1 MEPVTL
7 CILTFPQRYENGR
20 IVFNIVIIPRN
31 LNPLAPLKD
40 GQPAFA
46 DAQLSFKAMVINSLD
61 GLPLTT
67 NVNFELET
75 ELETRIESTRNVW
88 EALKAQL
95 EEFDGRRIDE
105 DETKQPDQK
114 ARASIE
120 KYKDRAI
127 RKYLPESYRSSFNFV
142 KPRTRYALTNDE
154 YQCAV
159 KNKDKQIGDRATD
172 RDTLSWGKVIAY
184 CLRNPLL
191 AQKAGLVYKAS
202 IPFPGNEKL
211 FENGGWLYTDLS
223 ADSDF
228 AGIGKLL
235 FAARIPSLKGKNKRT
250 LFAPV
255 QFPVRDVAENNT
267 GYDEVMRE
275 AIFYDD
281 GFAKVVHA
289 NQPLNQDLLQEK
301 DKSNP
306 PLKDIGIR
314 LGWDDEQI
322 SIWFNRQ
329 MSQKEEQT
337 GNPVEAPLG
346 VFGYR
351 VDVKTEEGDRWRSQN
366 SVIAERGTA
375 LAQGQIPIVAA
386 GQVLEPGVEIHPAS
400 HGNSQEEGFWLPMY
414 SSSWAGKPITIA
426 DKDAEDIHML
436 RPDKMVK
443 PRPDLPDN
451 TINTIAKQTYH
462 PYVPDP
468 DHIFPLV
475 YGNDYLFRIRMMD
488 ISGGGPLVGDE
499 PLNGGERPV
508 AKAHFKRYVAAGNL
522 NLVNAKEVYDALPK
536 GTIALPLKD
545 TSILENIVDAEAP
558 VLRIKRPLLGYPAVV
573 YTGKYTDAVTQL
585 KSILSDLPA
594 SPDKTAI
601 DIGLADPDVD
611 YFKVSVEVKSL
622 EMDNVLSENGREPYI
637 LWYEKEYELPWAID
651 KYDQEFPLSIV
662 YRDFKELEF
671 GNSLG
676 DQGAAADLVLPT
688 SRRLRLT
695 FTPIIKKADN
705 DYADEGIL
713 EGKKIRLTSFK
724 PAKNERELLSATE
737 MGLKAIYL
745 QPEHPADQNKVLAQK
760 SFIALNIGKSTTPP
774 ELSRMADALNLSAH
788 NLTIEGEKGKRT
800 QFGCSKLMRHSLA
813 PDSSS
818 VSFSS
823 LGELY
828 NQWVIAVDYTLN
840 RDWAWDGLQPESV
853 SVFRKWKFE
862 LDADYPKCDE
872 LDERYPECD
881 ELVGTI
887 RLSDTANINAL
898 YDADRKST
906 RLVFLDAFDPK
917 KVNNVFPTETQL
929 RYRFV
934 PNFRKEFSAA
944 LKDTDPELGKGDL
957 KVEVHL
963 PVTIIPHQVPKLVS
977 AGIALSPYVADMDK
991 YASTEIRQRFLWLE
1005 MAEPPA
1011 DPNDTY
1017 FVRVLANAPDPL
1029 LCSMNEELV
1038 SYEPADPP
1046 LGVNE
1051 EKIRVISPGMDNDYA
1066 GMGAMQQMIA
1076 EDGTD
1081 GITRYYMV
1089 PLPPG
1094 LHADSDELFGFF
1106 SYEIRLG
1113 HKRELWSTAQAR
1125 YGRPLKVNGVQHPAP
1140 SLSCNAFRR
1149 KYAIWLGGRGSLLE
1163 NRERPFIVL
1172 GNERERERERGAG
1185 RGKAGQRLIRKVVN
1199 NELVITAPFATAVLN
1214 GKNVSARP
1222 PQTSLWYMLYTQV
1235 MQADGVT
1242 YRNLLIDSG
1251 LIPYVPLKP
1260 DKVEGISVRR
1270 KEEGTLFGTAVLKL
1284 KDVEAKLIALGLP
1297 GNSSLSVLC
1306 VEMFPLDNT
1315 WHIENERK
1323 EIRYNRAIT
1332 HEEVYQLDGYKEE
1345 SIHAAAASGRGK
1357 ISNPL
1362 IEGLGGY
1369 RIYRTSPLVPV
1380 ADVCCDDC

>member
-1 MEPVTL
+1 MEPITL

-46 DAQLSFKAMVINSLD
+46 DARLEFKAMVINSLD
-61 GLPLTT
+61 GLPLTG

-75 ELETRIESTRNVW
+75 ELEAAVENTRPVW
-88 EALKAQL
+88 EALKVQL
-95 EEFDGRRIDE
+95 EQFDGRKID
-105 DETKQPDQK
+105 DEETGKPDQK
-114 ARASIE
+114 ASAAIE

-127 RKYLPESYRSSFNFV
+127 RKYLPESYRASFNFV
-142 KPRTRYALTNDE
+142 KARTRYALTGDE

-159 KNKDKQIGDRATD
+159 KNKDKQISDEPSY

-191 AQKAGLVYKAS
+191 AEKAGLIYKAS
-202 IPFPGNEKL
+202 IRFPENEKL
-211 FENGGWLYTDLS
+211 FETGGWLYTELT
-223 ADSDF
+223 AGSDF
-228 AGIGKLL
+228 SGIGKLQ
-235 FAARIPSLKGKNKRT
+235 FAARIPALKGKNERV

-255 QFPVRDVAENNT
+255 QFPVREMAENNT

-289 NQPLNQDLLQEK
+289 NQPVNQDLLQEK

-306 PLKDIGIR
+306 PLKDIGMR

-322 SIWFNRQ
+322 AIWFNRQ
-329 MSQKEEQT
+329 MLQKEEQT

-351 VDVKTEEGDRWRSQN
+351 VDVKTEDDDRWHSQN
-366 SVIAERGTA
+366 SVVAERGTA
-375 LAQGQIPIVAA
+375 LAQGRIPIAEPGA
-386 GQVLEPGVEIHPAS
+386 VLEPGIEIHPAS

-414 SSSWAGKPITIA
+414 FASWTGKPVTIA
-426 DKDAEDIHML
+426 DKDAEEINML
-436 RPDKMVK
+436 TPEQMEQ

-451 TINTIAKQTYH
+451 TINTIAKKTYH
-462 PYVPDP
+462 PYIPDP
-468 DHIFPLV
+468 EHIFPLV
-475 YGNDYLFRIRMMD
+475 YGNDYQFRIRMMD

-499 PLNGGERPV
+499 PINGGERPV
-508 AKAHFKRYVAAGNL
+508 ARAHFKRHVAAGSL
-522 NLVNAKEVYDALPK
+522 NLLNAKEAYDLLDK
-536 GTIALPLKD
+536 GTAEVPLAD
-545 TSILENIVDAEAP
+545 TSILENIVDAQQP

-573 YTGKYTDAVTQL
+573 YTGKYTDAIEQL
-585 KSILSDLPA
+585 KAILGSLPA
-594 SPDKTAI
+594 GSAKTAL

-611 YFKVSVEVKSL
+611 HFIVQVEVKSL
-622 EMDNVLSENGREPYI
+622 EMDNVLSENGRESYV
-637 LWYEKEYELPWAID
+637 LWYEKEYTLSQAVN
-651 KYDQEFPLSIV
+651 KYDQEFALSIV
-662 YRDFKELEF
+662 YRDFKALDYERPPEDKGGPSELI
-671 GNSLG
+671 
-676 DQGAAADLVLPT
+676 LPT
-688 SRRLRLT
+688 SRHLRLT
-695 FTPIIKKADN
+695 FIPIIKMADD
-705 DYADEGIL
+705 DYADKGIF

-724 PAKNERELLSATE
+724 PAGNERDLLLTTE

-745 QPEHPADQNKVLAQK
+745 QPEHPADQHKVLAQQH
-760 SFIALNIGKSTTPP
+760 FIALNILKSTTPP
-774 ELSRMADALNLSAH
+774 ELSRLADALNLIAH

-800 QFGCSKLMRHSLA
+800 QFGCSRLMRHSLA

-840 RDWAWDGLQPESV
+840 RDWAWDALKPESV
-853 SVFRKWKFE
+853 SVFRKWKH
-862 LDADYPKCDE
+862 E
-872 LDERYPECD
+872 LDEEYPEED
-881 ELVGTI
+881 ELVGMI

-906 RLVFLDAFDPK
+906 RLIFLDAFDPK
-917 KVNNVFPTETQL
+917 KVNDVFPTETQL
-929 RYRFV
+929 MYRFV

-944 LKDTDPELGKGDL
+944 LKDTDPELGKGD
-957 KVEVHL
+957 VTAEVHL
-963 PVTIIPHQVPKLVS
+963 PVTIIPHQVPQLVS
-977 AGIALSPYVADMDK
+977 AGIALSPYVADMEK
-991 YASTEIRQRFLWLE
+991 YASTEMRQRFLWLE
-1005 MAEPPA
+1005 MAAPPA

-1038 SYEPADPP
+1038 SYDPADPP
-1046 LGVNE
+1046 LGVNA

-1076 EDGTD
+1076 EDSTD
-1081 GITRYYMV
+1081 GNTRYYMV

-1113 HKRELWSTAQAR
+1113 HKKELWSTAQAR

-1140 SLSCNAFRR
+1140 ALSCNAFRR
-1149 KYAIWLGGRGSLLE
+1149 KYEVWQGLRGRLLESKKPGFEFE
-1163 NRERPFIVL
+1163 NRE
-1172 GNERERERERGAG
+1172 GTG
-1185 RGKAGQRLIRKVVN
+1185 RGRKLLKKIMN

-1222 PQTSLWYMLYTQV
+1222 PQTSLWYMLYAQV
-1235 MQADGVT
+1235 RQADGRS
-1242 YRNLLIDSG
+1242 YRNLLIDSD
-1251 LIPYVPLKP
+1251 LMPYVPPEP
-1260 DKVEGISVRR
+1260 DKTAGTGMRS
-1270 KEEGTLFGTAVLKL
+1270 KEEGTLYGTAVLKL
-1284 KDVEAKLIALGLP
+1284 KDVETKLVAFGLP

-1315 WHIENERK
+1315 WHIENDRK
-1323 EIRYNRAIT
+1323 KMRYNREAT
-1332 HEEVYQLDGYKEE
+1332 HEEVYHLDGYKEE
-1345 SIHAAAASGRGK
+1345 SIHAAAASRRMK

-1362 IEGLGGY
+1362 TEGLGGY